1 MVGSNQKNIE
11 RRVFTSFLKDGSL
24 EAFTGIFL
32 LVLGLSVLLSRYAFG
47 DLQSAAIALASALI
61 LLAVIF
67 LIRKFVVI
75 PRLGRV
81 KFLAERRRKVSKLM
95 IIPTIALIA
104 GIIVSF
110 IFADNTSTGHI
121 IVSQIP
127 ISLSPLI
134 LFTAAAYFL
143 DIKRLYIYAVIVA
156 AIMPLGKY
164 FETILVSRATL
175 PGIMLA
181 TAIISFF
188 ISAVIFVT
196 FLRKYPVEEHH

>member
-1 MVGSNQKNIE
+1 MV
-11 RRVFTSFLKDGSL
+11 
-24 EAFTGIFL
+24 
-32 LVLGLSVLLSRYAFG
+32 
-47 DLQSAAIALASALI
+47 LASALI

-67 LIRKFVVI
+67 LIRKFVVM

-81 KFLAERRRKVSKLM
+81 KFIAERRRKMSKLV